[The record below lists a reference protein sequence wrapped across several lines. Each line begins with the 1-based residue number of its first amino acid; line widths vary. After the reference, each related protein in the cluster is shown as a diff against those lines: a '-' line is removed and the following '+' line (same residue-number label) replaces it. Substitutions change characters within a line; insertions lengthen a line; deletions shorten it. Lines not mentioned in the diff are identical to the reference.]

1 MRIGIAAGFLR
12 VLALFLV
19 CGVATAANLVPRFES
34 AACPFEGA
42 DDRAD
47 VQCGFLF
54 VRENRAL
61 PDGRV
66 LRLSVAVLKS
76 SAENPQADPLVFL
89 SGGPGDASVKHT
101 IRRLGSPF
109 WARYREAR
117 DLIFF
122 DQRGTGF
129 SDPEFCP
136 EMSFALS
143 TATFRGLSAADR
155 KTFVVAAVAACRE
168 KVRAQ
173 GIDLAFYNSSVSA
186 QDLDDLRRALGYE
199 QWNLFGVSYGTRL
212 ALTAMRETP
221 AGIRSAIIDSVD
233 PPNAPLAHSKDA
245 LMRSLDR
252 AFEQC
257 AADAECNAAY
267 PTLEQDV
274 FSALNDFEI
283 NPMTLEMGDPGRFP
297 EGRIVIDGNL
307 LAWGL
312 FQGFYDRD
320 FVRIFPLFVRE
331 SRARNEAVLTAL
343 ADGLVR
349 EPLNAGLQYA
359 VDCTEG
365 ITRISPEMVEADG
378 SRHPQLAVWQAY
390 ADQDAVCGA
399 WNDQRATEW
408 NSQAVRSEL
417 PTLIF
422 AGEFD
427 PITPP
432 ANARLAADSL
442 PNSTFIEVPA
452 VGHGAV
458 PYNECTQDIM
468 AAFLDQPSA
477 SLDTSCVAAIAP
489 ASFTTDVYMNAGIYR
504 LAAQLQPPDIIRLLG
519 RGLILLLLLSAVV
532 LWPVTALLRRLRRR
546 PTAMMPG
553 VAKRARLFAGFTAL
567 LGIVFVIALGAVIAA
582 TAQENAFLLG
592 FGVPG
597 SAGRIFLLPWLLM
610 MGTIGVVFFAVAAW
624 ARHWWTLTGRL
635 HYSLVALACVGLI
648 AEILSLGLL

>member
-12 VLALFLV
+12 VLALLLV
-19 CGVATAANLVPRFES
+19 CGVATAANLVPRLES

-42 DDRAD
+42 NDRAD
-47 VQCGFLF
+47 VQCGYLF
-54 VRENRAL
+54 VRENRGL

-89 SGGPGDASVKHT
+89 AGGPGDASVKRT
-101 IRRLGSPF
+101 IARLHSPF
-109 WARYREAR
+109 WTRYRQER

-136 EMSFALS
+136 EMSFSLS

-155 KTFVVAAVAACRE
+155 KAFVVEAVAACRE
-168 KVRAQ
+168 KMLAQ
-173 GIDLAFYNSSVSA
+173 GIDFAFYNSIASA
-186 QDLDDLRRALGYE
+186 QDLDDLRRALGHE

-212 ALTAMRETP
+212 ALTAMRDTP
-221 AGIRSAIIDSVD
+221 AGIRSVILDSVD
-233 PPNAPLAHSKDA
+233 PPNAPLANSKES
-245 LMRSLDR
+245 LIRSLDL

-257 AADAECNAAY
+257 AADAECNAAF

-274 FSALNDFEI
+274 FSALDDFEK

-297 EGRIVIDGNL
+297 DGRIVIDGNL

-312 FQGFYDRD
+312 FAGFYGRD

-331 SRARNEAVLTAL
+331 LGARNEEVLTAV
-343 ADGLVR
+343 ADGLVL
-349 EPLNAGLQYA
+349 EPLSAGLQYA
-359 VDCTEG
+359 VDCNEW
-365 ITRISPEMVEADG
+365 ITRISPEMAEADG
-378 SRHPQLAVWQAY
+378 SRHPQLALWQAY

-399 WNDQRATEW
+399 WHDQRAAESDW
-408 NSQAVRSEL
+408 QAVRSEI

-422 AGEFD
+422 SGEFD

-432 ANARLAADSL
+432 AFGRLAADTL

-458 PYNECTQDIM
+458 PYNECTKDIM

-504 LAAQLQPPDIIRLLG
+504 LARQLQPPDFIRMFG

-532 LWPVTALLRRLRRR
+532 VWPVTSLLRRLRRR
-546 PTAMMPG
+546 PASMMPD
-553 VAKRARLFAGFTAL
+553 VAKRARLFAGLTAL
-567 LGIVFVIALGAVIAA
+567 LGIAFVVALGAVIAA

-610 MGTIGVVFFAVAAW
+610 VGTIGVVFFAVAAW
-624 ARHWWTLTGRL
+624 TRHWWTLTGRL
-635 HYSLVALACVGLI
+635 YYSLVALACVGLT

>member
-1 MRIGIAAGFLR
+1 MKTPEI
-12 VLALFLV
+12 LALVLV
-19 CGVATAANLVPRFES
+19 CGVGTAANPVPRFES

-42 DDRAD
+42 EDRAD
-47 VQCGFLF
+47 VRCGYLF
-54 VRENRAL
+54 VRENRGL
-61 PDGRV
+61 PESRV

-76 SAENPQADPLVFL
+76 SRENPAADPLVFL

-109 WARYREAR
+109 WTRYRETR

-122 DQRGTGF
+122 DQRGSGF

-136 EMSFALS
+136 EMSFALG

-155 KTFVVAAVAACRE
+155 KAFVVAAVAACRE
-168 KVRAQ
+168 KVLAQ

-212 ALTAMRETP
+212 ALTAMRDTP
-221 AGIRSAIIDSVD
+221 AGIRSVIIDSVD
-233 PPNAPLAHSKDA
+233 PPNAPLANRKEA
-245 LMRSLDR
+245 LMRSLDL

-257 AADAECNAAY
+257 AAEAECNAAY
-267 PTLEQDV
+267 PSLEQDV
-274 FSALNDFEI
+274 FSALDDFER
-283 NPMTLEMGDPGRFP
+283 NPMTLEMGEPGRFP
-297 EGRIVIDGNL
+297 DGRIVIDGNL

-312 FQGFYDRD
+312 FAGFYERD

-331 SRARNEAVLTAL
+331 LGTRNKEVLTAL
-343 ADGLVR
+343 VDGLVR

-365 ITRISPEMVEADG
+365 ITRITPEMVEADG
-378 SRHPQLAVWQAY
+378 SRHPQLAVWQPY

-399 WNDQRATEW
+399 WNDQRAAEW
-408 NSQAVRSEL
+408 NWQAVWSEI

-432 ANARLAADSL
+432 ANGRLAADSL

-458 PYNECTQDIM
+458 PYNQCTKDIM
-468 AAFLDQPSA
+468 AAFLNQPSA
-477 SLDTSCVAAIAP
+477 ALDTSCVAAIAP
-489 ASFTTDVYMNAGIYR
+489 ASFTTDVYMNAGVYR
-504 LAAQLQPPDIIRLLG
+504 LAAQLQPPDFIRMLG

-532 LWPVTALLRRLRRR
+532 VWPATALLRRLRRR
-546 PTAMMPG
+546 PASTMPA
-553 VAKRARLFAGFTAL
+553 VAKRARLLAGFTAL
-567 LGIVFVIALGAVIAA
+567 LGIAFVLALGALIAA
-582 TAQENAFLLG
+582 TAQDNAFLLG
-592 FGVPG
+592 FGVPV
-597 SAGRIFLLPWLLM
+597 SAGPIFLLPWLLM
-610 MGTIGVVFFAVAAW
+610 IGTIGVVLFAVVAW

-635 HYSLVALACVGLI
+635 HYSLVALACVGLT